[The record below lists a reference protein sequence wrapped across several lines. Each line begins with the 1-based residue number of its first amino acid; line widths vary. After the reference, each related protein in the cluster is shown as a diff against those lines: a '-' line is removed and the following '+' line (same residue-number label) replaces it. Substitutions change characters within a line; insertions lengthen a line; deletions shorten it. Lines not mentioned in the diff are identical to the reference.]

1 MEDLRLAFGRRIRE
15 LRRDRE
21 LSQEELAERAG
32 LHWTYVS
39 GVERGQRAPS
49 LDVVGRL
56 ANGLNLTPAEL
67 FGALKRQYRPR
78 FRSRVK
84 GR

>member
-1 MEDLRLAFGRRIRE
+1 VEDLRLAFGRRIRE
-15 LRRDRE
+15 LRLDRE

-49 LDVVGRL
+49 LDVVGRF
-56 ANGLNLTPAEL
+56 ANGLGVTLAEL
-67 FGALKRQYRPR
+67 FGPLKRQYRPR
-78 FRSRVK
+78 FRSRAK

>member
-15 LRRDRE
+15 LRENQE
-21 LSQEELAERAG
+21 LSQEELAERAS

-39 GVERGQRAPS
+39 GVERGKRAPS

-56 ANGLNLTPAEL
+56 ANGLNVTLAEL
-67 FGALKRQYRPR
+67 FGSLKRRYRPR
-78 FRSRVK
+78 FRSRSK
-84 GR
+84 DR